1 MEKKD
6 PQEIQVKPEEALYH
20 LIHHAKTASVPALYR
35 DMPRPQLEALVKE
48 CDRPSATERSEAALT
63 RWAQQ
68 RMKMPN
74 WADPK
79 ETPRETPAA
88 GGAAPAA
95 AAEPTLEEPTTLV
108 GRAIRRPERL
118 STPRRRQAAFV
129 SHFARCSST
138 IEAAAR
144 AGVDRRTVQ
153 RWRKAYPVFDRK
165 CRDIVEARRQQAIE
179 NVVLAAGQ
187 VEVRPVFYRGR
198 KIGEQTRRDRTLDLH
213 LLKQADAAA
222 LREERRRDAE
232 REFEGRV
239 AAEVERRVFEMSRSA
254 RQVTPPA
261 ESEFSNTA
269 NDIEPADCDIA
280 VAR

>member
-1 MEKKD
+1 M
-6 PQEIQVKPEEALYH
+6 KPEEALYH
-20 LIHHAKTASVPALYR
+20 LIHHAGTVPVPAFYR
-35 DMPRPQLEALVKE
+35 NMPRPQLEALVQE
-48 CDRPSATERSEAALT
+48 CDRPSAAERSEAALT

-68 RMKMPN
+68 RMKMPG
-74 WADPK
+74 WVGHKDTA
-79 ETPRETPAA
+79 REMPAA
-88 GGAAPAA
+88 DDTAPATPT
-95 AAEPTLEEPTTLV
+95 EPALEEPTTLV
-108 GRAIRRPERL
+108 GRAIQKPERL

-129 SHFARCSST
+129 THFARCSST

-144 AGVDRRTVQ
+144 AGIDRRTVQ
-153 RWRKAYPVFDRK
+153 RWRKTYPVFDRK
-165 CRDIVEARRQQAIE
+165 CRDIVEARRRQAIE

-222 LREERRRDAE
+222 LREEKRHDAE
-232 REFEGRV
+232 RDFEGRV
-239 AAEVERRVFEMSRSA
+239 AAEVERRVSEMSRSP

-261 ESEFSNTA
+261 EDEFSNAA
-269 NDIEPADCDIA
+269 NDIEPAGCDIA

>member
-1 MEKKD
+1 VAVSKD
-6 PQEIQVKPEEALYH
+6 RFVY
-20 LIHHAKTASVPALYR
+20 V
-35 DMPRPQLEALVKE
+35 
-48 CDRPSATERSEAALT
+48 CDRVNDRVQVFRTDGTFVQEAFFETKTIRSGSVWDMTFSHDPEQT
-63 RWAQQ
+63 YIYQ
-68 RMKMPN
+68 
-74 WADPK
+74 ADGVN
-79 ETPRETPAA
+79 EEVRVLRRD
-88 GGAAPAA
+88 
-95 AAEPTLEEPTTLV
+95 TLEVLTTF
-108 GRAIRRPERL
+108 GD
-118 STPRRRQAAFV
+118 
-129 SHFARCSST
+129 
-138 IEAAAR
+138 
-144 AGVDRRTVQ
+144 GG
-153 RWRKAYPVFDRK
+153 
-165 CRDIVEARRQQAIE
+165 RQQAIE

-232 REFEGRV
+232 RDFEGRV